1 MSCALIR
8 DVGFIMFI
16 CGSLML
22 FAVALGRY
30 LEPPQSDESIRIFC
44 DSWIW
49 FVGDGLMLLGA
60 FFAVMG
66 IFIGYLMPIYE

>member
-1 MSCALIR
+1 MSLALIR
-8 DVGFIMFI
+8 DMGFIIFI

-22 FAVALGRY
+22 FAVTLGRY
-30 LEPPQSDESIRIFC
+30 LDPPQSDASIRIIC

-60 FFAVMG
+60 FVALIG
-66 IFIGYLMPIYE
+66 IFLGYLVLI

>member
-1 MSCALIR
+1 MSWVLIR
-8 DVGFIMFI
+8 DEGVIMFI

-22 FAVALGRY
+22 FAVTLGRY
-30 LEPPQSDESIRIFC
+30 LDPPQSDASIRIIC

-60 FFAVMG
+60 FVALIGTFL
-66 IFIGYLMPIYE
+66 GYLVLI

>member
-1 MSCALIR
+1 MSLALIR
-8 DVGFIMFI
+8 DMGFIIFI

-22 FAVALGRY
+22 FAVAVGRY
-30 LEPPQSDESIRIFC
+30 LEPPQSDASIRIIC

-60 FFAVMG
+60 FVALIG
-66 IFIGYLMPIYE
+66 IFLGYLVLI

>member
-1 MSCALIR
+1 MSWELIR
-8 DVGFIMFI
+8 DAGFIMFI

-22 FAVALGRY
+22 FAFTLGRY
-30 LEPPQSDESIRIFC
+30 LEPPQSDASIRIIC

-60 FFAVMG
+60 FVALIG
-66 IFIGYLMPIYE
+66 IFLGYLVLI

>member
-1 MSCALIR
+1 MSWALIR
-8 DVGFIMFI
+8 DMGFIIFI

-30 LEPPQSDESIRIFC
+30 LEPPQSDASIRIIC

-60 FFAVMG
+60 FVALIGTFL
-66 IFIGYLMPIYE
+66 GYLVLI

>member
-1 MSCALIR
+1 MSWALIR
-8 DVGFIMFI
+8 DMGFIIFI

-30 LEPPQSDESIRIFC
+30 LELPQSDASIRIIC

-49 FVGDGLMLLGA
+49 FVGDRLMLVGA
-60 FFAVMG
+60 FFAIIG
-66 IFIGYLMPIYE
+66 IFLGYLVLI

>member
-1 MSCALIR
+1 MSVALIR
-8 DVGFIMFI
+8 DMGFIIFI

-30 LEPPQSDESIRIFC
+30 LEPPQADASIRIIC

-60 FFAVMG
+60 FVALIG
-66 IFIGYLMPIYE
+66 IFLGYLVLI